1 MPPIARPALFALA
14 LLACLSVRPGIGA
27 AADGAEDAIVITLP
41 AGLSAEQRDAFI
53 EALGRLPQPVVVG
66 EPAASPTADDEAAGS
81 VALAIDRFDDAMLAT
96 GEIPQLIGAW
106 WLALSGGGLASVLA
120 ILAGMVA
127 VAAGRGLEYLV
138 DRLLAGWRRACLE
151 ARPDRFAPKFGMRSA
166 GSGWRS
172 SAWSCS
178 ARVPSWSAGCS
189 CPARRWPA

>member
-1 MPPIARPALFALA
+1 MSPIARLA
-14 LLACLSVRPGIGA
+14 LSALVVVVCLSVRAETVA
-27 AADGAEDAIVITLP
+27 AADSAEAAIVITLP
-41 AGLSAEQRDAFI
+41 ADLSPEQRDALM
-53 EALGRLPQPVVVG
+53 EALGRLPQPVVVADQPPSA
-66 EPAASPTADDEAAGS
+66 EDDTAGG